1 MPQTIEEPEQEFSEG
16 HQVIFWYSSVEAG
29 SVEKMFGFDV
39 LLQHTED
46 KDRERSPGYV
56 EQHQVPGVVQG
67 FYGQVGVELVE
78 KLGSWV
84 KNLL

>member
-1 MPQTIEEPEQEFSEG
+1 
-16 HQVIFWYSSVEAG
+16 
-29 SVEKMFGFDV
+29 MFGFDV

-46 KDRERSPGYV
+46 KDREGGPGYV

-78 KLGSWV
+78 KLASWV
-84 KNLL
+84 KNLF